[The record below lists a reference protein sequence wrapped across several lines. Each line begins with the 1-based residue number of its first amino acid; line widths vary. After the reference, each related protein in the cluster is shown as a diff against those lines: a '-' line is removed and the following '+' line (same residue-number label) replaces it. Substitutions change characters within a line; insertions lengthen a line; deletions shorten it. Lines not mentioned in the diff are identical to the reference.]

1 MSMSNIVEEWNNAR
15 IRYQNRYYGACK
27 KLKTGETNTDTAD
40 VNMGDGTMMNHNLI
54 ISKNAI
60 EIVKGGGIDGN

>member
-27 KLKTGETNTDTAD
+27 NLRQGKQI
-40 VNMGDGTMMNHNLI
+40 LI
-54 ISKNAI
+54 IT
-60 EIVKGGGIDGN
+60 EQCLR